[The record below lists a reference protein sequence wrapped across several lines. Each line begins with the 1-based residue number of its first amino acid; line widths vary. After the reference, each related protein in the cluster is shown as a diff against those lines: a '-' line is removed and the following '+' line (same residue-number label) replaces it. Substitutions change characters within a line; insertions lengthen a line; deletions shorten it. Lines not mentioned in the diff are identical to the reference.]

1 MWYRLNKN
9 YVFYKQSQSI
19 GKTQAQQSD
28 QIKAMA
34 GPRLNNMFD
43 DFSIHVYSLVDV
55 QDHHRWCI
63 PYRQV
68 LTKVQATI
76 LTTLVLHYWFPCNL
90 IKQSLWWGSIVK
102 NSRVKMV
109 NFTQTPKEESS
120 DSNRLVTF
128 SKRIAVKPLTEVRV
142 LHQQTSEFN
151 HQFESRQSHKPCVES
166 RPATNYEQ

>member
-55 QDHHRWCI
+55 QDHHRRCI

-68 LTKVQATI
+68 LMKVQATI

-90 IKQSLWWGSIVK
+90 IKQVSLVGIHCQELESENGK
-102 NSRVKMV
+102 LHPNSKGRVI
-109 NFTQTPKEESS
+109 
-120 DSNRLVTF
+120 RL
-128 SKRIAVKPLTEVRV
+128 
-142 LHQQTSEFN
+142 QQTCYISQTDSCKT
-151 HQFESRQSHKPCVES
+151 HD
-166 RPATNYEQ
+166 